1 MNNFEKTTIMLTE
14 VAKALGEELLEKV
27 AFVGGCA
34 TGLLIQDEITRSQ
47 VRFTEDVDLITSLVG
62 LSSWHAFQ
70 SSLIK
75 RGFSVCMEDDIQC
88 RMRLNDII
96 VDFMPDDEAI
106 LGFTNRWYS
115 EALKAAEIIELDN
128 GQAIRLVSAPYFLAT
143 KLEAYKGRGQNDPLT
158 SKDIE
163 DILNI
168 INGRNTLVEE
178 CYIQSDELKLYLQHE
193 FQTLLK
199 STSFQYAIQSAALGD
214 DYRERFI
221 YDRVEDLVLMK

>member
-1 MNNFEKTTIMLTE
+1 MNNFEKSIFMLNE
-14 VAKALGEELLEKV
+14 VARALGDDLLQQV

-34 TGLLIQDEITRSQ
+34 TGLLIQDEITQAQ

-70 SSLIK
+70 SSLLK
-75 RGFSVCMEDDIQC
+75 RGFSINMQDDLQC

-106 LGFTNRWYS
+106 LGFTNRWYRD
-115 EALKAAEIIELDN
+115 ALKTSQLIELDN

-143 KLEAYKGRGQNDPLT
+143 KLEAFKGRGQDDPLT

-163 DILNI
+163 DVLNL
-168 INGRNTLVEE
+168 INGRNSLVSE
-178 CYIQSDELKLYLQHE
+178 CQQQKLELRQYLKQE
-193 FQTLLK
+193 FQVLLK
-199 STSFQYAIQSAALGD
+199 SINFQYAIQNAALND
-214 DYRERFI
+214 EYREQLIFERI
-221 YDRVEDLVLMK
+221 ENLVG